1 MAAIRLLWRSSAQRA
16 VGSAR
21 TDLLSCSSM
30 GLPGHLLQV
39 RASCYGELN
48 DEGCNLTLPA
58 LAGGLDVSA
67 STTLLSLSAIEWY
80 TSLAACR
87 GQ

>member
-58 LAGGLDVSA
+58 LAGGLDVA
-67 STTLLSLSAIEWY
+67 LVLQPDMAQLSRRKICSNLY
-80 TSLAACR
+80 P
-87 GQ
+87 